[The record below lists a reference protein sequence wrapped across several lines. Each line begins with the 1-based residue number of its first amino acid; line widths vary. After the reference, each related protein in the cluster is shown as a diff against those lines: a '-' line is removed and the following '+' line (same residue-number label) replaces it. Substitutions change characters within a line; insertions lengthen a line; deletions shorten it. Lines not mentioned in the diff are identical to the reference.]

1 MISQQNNYIA
11 VDLGADSGRVMLAS
25 LSAER
30 ITLHEVHRF
39 ANSPTQADGS
49 IHWNFPELLKDIK
62 AGLAQAISQADGSI
76 AGIAVDSWGV
86 DFGLLDENDRLLE
99 NPYHYRDPKTN
110 GMMEKAFALMPK
122 RNIYEHTG
130 SQFMQGNSLYQLL
143 AMRLASS
150 PSLAKAKQLIFMA
163 DLVSYL
169 LCSRPYAE
177 YTLASTSQLMDMNT
191 GQWSDAV
198 LKALDLPAHILPEI
212 VKPGTVVGQLR
223 PQICREL
230 DCEPIKVIAVGSH
243 DTASAVAAVPAEQE
257 PWAYISSGTWS
268 LMGVETPSAIINDT
282 TFKYAFTNE
291 GGVNGTVRLLKNIM
305 GLWPLQECRREWQRQ
320 GTDLSYDQLTDLA
333 ARAKPFAAFIDPDC
347 TDFLAPGDMPRKINN
362 YLARTSQ
369 QTIDDKGLMA
379 RVILESLAF
388 RYAQVMGALEDIT
401 GQNINVLHIVGGGSK
416 NELLAQFASNATGKK
431 VLTGPTEATACG
443 NVLTQALACGQLD
456 SLEQGRKII
465 SNSFE
470 LKEFQPAD
478 IETWA
483 RHCQSFPEMT

>member
-1 MISQQNNYIA
+1 MTGQQNNYIA
-11 VDLGADSGRVMLAS
+11 VDLGAESGRVMLAS
-25 LSAER
+25 LSAEK

-39 ANSPTQADGS
+39 ANTPLQAHGS
-49 IHWNFPELLKDIK
+49 IRWNFPELLKETK
-62 AGLAQAISQADGSI
+62 AGLTQAISQADGSI
-76 AGIAVDSWGV
+76 AGVGVDSWGV
-86 DFGLLDENDRLLE
+86 DFGLLDENDQLLE
-99 NPYHYRDPKTN
+99 NPYHCRDPKTN

-122 RNIYEHTG
+122 RNIFEHTG
-130 SQFMQGNSLYQLL
+130 VQFMQINSLYHLL
-143 AMRLASS
+143 AMRLSSS
-150 PSLAKAKQLIFMA
+150 PSLAKAKKLIFIA
-163 DLVSYL
+163 DLVSYF

-177 YTLASTSQLMDMNT
+177 YTLASTSQFMDMNT
-191 GQWSDAV
+191 GQWSNTV

-212 VKPGTVVGQLR
+212 VKAGTVVGQLQ
-223 PQICREL
+223 PHICQEL
-230 DCEPIKVIAVGSH
+230 SCEPIRVIAIGSH
-243 DTASAVAAVPAEQE
+243 DTASAVAAVPAQQE

-268 LMGVETPSAIINDT
+268 LMGVEIPTAIVNDT

-291 GGVNGTVRLLKNIM
+291 GGVNGTIRLLKNIM

-320 GTDLSYDQLTDLA
+320 GTDLSYDQLTALA
-333 ARAKPFAAFIDPDC
+333 AQVKPFAAFIDPDC

-362 YLARTSQ
+362 YLTRNSQ
-369 QTIDDKGLMA
+369 QTIDDKGQMA

-388 RYAQVMGALEDIT
+388 RYAQVMRALEDVT
-401 GQNINVLHIVGGGSK
+401 GQNINVLHIVGGGSR

-456 SLEQGRKII
+456 SLEQGRRLIG
-465 SNSFE
+465 NSFK

-483 RHCQSFPEMT
+483 RHCHSFPKMT